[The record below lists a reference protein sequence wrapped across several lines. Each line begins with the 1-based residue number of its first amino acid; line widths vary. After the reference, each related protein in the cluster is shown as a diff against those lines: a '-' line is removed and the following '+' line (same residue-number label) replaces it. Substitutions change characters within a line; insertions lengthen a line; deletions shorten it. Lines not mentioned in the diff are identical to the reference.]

1 MPTIF
6 DLLNQ
11 FDFLRGLPAVYL
23 VLLTAVIIVVAWDWR
38 LTLLALASQYLLAG
52 LLFADVL
59 DPRLLVVKL
68 LNGLFICLILYITAR
83 QVNYGRLPADLT
95 PIEAAQIEPEPR
107 VQLGPLTIP
116 TQAPLRLFLVMLLV
130 LLIFT
135 VGQRP
140 FLQLPGIAETQSHLN
155 LAIFILV
162 GIGLLGM
169 AIIRAPL
176 LAGMS
181 ALMFLTGFELFY
193 SLLEQSLAML
203 AVLVVVN
210 LVAALTIAYLTQ
222 RYRAWSVLIE

>member
-11 FDFLRGLPAVYL
+11 FDSLRGLPAVYL

-38 LTLLALASQYLLAG
+38 LALLALLSQYLFAG

-59 DPRLLVVKL
+59 DPRLMVVKV

-83 QVNYGRLPADLT
+83 QINWGRLPEDLT
-95 PIEAAQIEPEPR
+95 PPEVAQVEEEPR
-107 VQLGPLTIP
+107 VSLGPLRVP
-116 TQAPLRLFLVMLLV
+116 VQAPLRLFLVMLLV

-135 VGQRP
+135 IGQRP
-140 FLQLPGIAETQSHLN
+140 FLQLPGIVEAQSHLN

-169 AIIRAPL
+169 AVTTAPL
-176 LAGMS
+176 PAGMA
-181 ALMFLTGFELFY
+181 ALTFLTGFELFY
-193 SLLEQSLAML
+193 SLLEQSIASLAL
-203 AVLVVVN
+203 LVVVN
-210 LVAALTIAYLTQ
+210 LLVALVVAYLMQ